1 MTKTWWVVLV
11 PGILTYRAASAS
23 KPHPT
28 ELSAPQNCHIIYN
41 HRLAR
46 KG

>member
-1 MTKTWWVVLV
+1 MTRTWWVVLA

-28 ELSAPQNCHIIYN
+28 ELSASQKCHIIYN
-41 HRLAR
+41 HRPAR